1 MVEIFQL
8 TKAPLSPQPSNFCGH
23 TGPPIKGTDMALIR
37 IIHRTVS
44 EARDAGLDHGGQT
57 RQAIQAVQS
66 ARPDVGAAEALTLVQ
81 RTRE

>member
-1 MVEIFQL
+1 MVEIFQH
-8 TKAPLSPQPSNFCGH
+8 TKAPLSSQPSNFCGH
-23 TGPPIKGTDMALIR
+23 TGPPPKGTDMALIR
-37 IIHRTVS
+37 IIHRTVL